1 MRVVDVDATSE
12 PVSGAKSRSS
22 RTYLLTKKQ
31 LGYETFNSSDER
43 NDTQIWAAKLGHS
56 VHSVASVGTEQYIS
70 CVAQG
75 RDASERMSTGG

>member
-1 MRVVDVDATSE
+1 MRVVDVDTTSE